1 MLSMARP
8 IMQKKMKKR
17 GRLARWFTST
27 PSEELVEIYVREEI
41 GDVLKEGE
49 VTLEVVD
56 GSDPCPSWTK
66 KKMKPWCFAWWPRK
80 ITLPCTVCEPEA
92 STGTCKNNQGKG
104 KVIKV
109 LGAVAS
115 IAVGVGTASAFA

>member
-1 MLSMARP
+1 MRVISPLLAYACLACSAP
-8 IMQKKMKKR
+8 GAQAVDTSKLIWTKDKKR
-17 GRLARWFTST
+17 
-27 PSEELVEIYVREEI
+27 
-41 GDVLKEGE
+41 
-49 VTLEVVD
+49 
-56 GSDPCPSWTK
+56 
-66 KKMKPWCFAWWPRK
+66 PWCFAWWPRK

-115 IAVGVGTASAFA
+115 IAFGVALLPFKK